1 MIVRANAR
9 AGEVFGCAAEDLVGH
24 ALPALML
31 PRDRASLEA
40 AITGFEVADW
50 EAEWIGEAV
59 RAKGPPFQVAL
70 TAAVVRHS
78 DRSVYRVQWSVRDIS
93 RRPGPD

>member
-1 MIVRANAR
+1 
-9 AGEVFGCAAEDLVGH
+9 VGH
-24 ALPALML
+24 ELPALME
-31 PRDRASLEA
+31 PQNRTSLEA
-40 AITGFEVADW
+40 AIAGFEVADW

-59 RAKGPPFQVAL
+59 RAQGPPFRVAL

-78 DRSVYRVQWSVRDIS
+78 DHSVYRVQWSVRDIS